1 MIATDAA
8 AAAALEAQLQQLF
21 AVLERLSSVR
31 SQLVP
36 AKATFW
42 SGLARQVYDGAI
54 CDLDSKIESA
64 LDVLSWAQRNTS
76 IAIAELA
83 GRG

>member
-8 AAAALEAQLQQLF
+8 AAAALEAQLRQLF
-21 AVLERLSSVR
+21 AMHERLAWVR
-31 SQLVP
+31 RQLIP

-42 SGLARQVYDGAI
+42 SGLARQMYDRAI
-54 CDLDSKIESA
+54 SDLDGEIES
-64 LDVLSWAQRNTS
+64 VLEVIGYAQYNTS
-76 IAIAELA
+76 TALAELA